1 MPVSPCGEF
10 LCREWDFS
18 HSARKGR
25 ASIKKE
31 THQLRAFNVRQR

>member
-10 LCREWDFS
+10 LRCEWDFS
-18 HSARKGR
+18 HCPVLCR

-31 THQLRAFNVRQR
+31 TNQLRAFHVR